1 MTRRSPKTDAVFA
14 LRAQGLRPCEIA
26 ERMGIGENAVTGL
39 IASRNRTLRRTEQE
53 GRTIVFSRDTLDQL
67 EPFAKKRGL
76 HVNAL
81 ARRIVE
87 TALDDGMI
95 DAILDDAP

>member
-1 MTRRSPKTDAVFA
+1 MTRPSPKTDAVFA
-14 LRAQGLRPCEIA
+14 LRAEGLRPSEIA
-26 ERMGIGENAVTGL
+26 IRLGVSDNAVTGL
-39 IASRNRTLRRTEQE
+39 IASRERTLRRSEAE

-67 EPFAKKRGL
+67 EPIARKRGL

-81 ARRIVE
+81 CRRIVE
-87 TALDDGMI
+87 TALDDNMI